1 MQHIMIEDTMNGT
14 APAAVF
20 MIIFL
25 SIILYLV
32 LTISVEKTRY
42 DDLRDVSRMIETG
55 HRKAMNGKRGDGMYR
70 EKKHLKDFQEDLE
83 RCEKEAQAQAR
94 RNLALLS

>member
-1 MQHIMIEDTMNGT
+1 MQHIHIEDTMNGT

-42 DDLRDVSRMIETG
+42 DDLKDVSRMIETG
-55 HRKAMNGKRGDGMYR
+55 HRKAVNGKRNDGLYR
-70 EKKHLKDFQEDLE
+70 ERKHLKDYKEDLE
-83 RCEKEAQAQAR
+83 RCEEDAKKQAR
-94 RNLALLS
+94 KDLALLS